1 MRHPAEPYA
10 GPPIK
15 IVEIT
20 DRTVL
25 SQAKT
30 VNHHLSRYPQRPL
43 SQLPDIKDV
52 SADELAAWLA
62 GHGEP
67 AYRLGQIQKW
77 LYIRQV
83 DDFQDM
89 TDLSKRLRGRLSEGF
104 VCKRLQN
111 EAVESSADGSRKYLF
126 RLSDG
131 AFIESVLM
139 PEKDR
144 STLCISSQVGCAQG
158 CLFCLTA
165 KGGFVRN
172 LSAGEIIAQVR
183 DIVHVAPEP
192 RLTNI
197 VVMGMGE
204 PLANYGNMI
213 SAIRVITD
221 AATGLGISRRRFTV
235 STAGLVSRMD
245 ALGRDTDVNLAVS
258 LNAADDA
265 TRSALMP
272 VNRTYPLADLLAA
285 CRRFPLPPRRRITF
299 EYILM
304 AGVNDADA
312 DAVRLSKRLRGIPS
326 KINLIPFNDYPGSP
340 YRRPSDARVSAFQ
353 EILARRHHTVL
364 VRLSRG
370 QDISAACGQL
380 RANAMARD

>member
-1 MRHPAEPYA
+1 M
-10 GPPIK
+10 
-15 IVEIT
+15 
-20 DRTVL
+20 L
-25 SQAKT
+25 SQAKI
-30 VNHHLSRYPQRPL
+30 NHHLNRNLHHSVY
-43 SQLPDIKDV
+43 QLPDIKDLT
-52 SADELAAWLA
+52 ADELATWLA

-67 AYRLGQIQKW
+67 AYRAGQIHKW

-83 DDFQDM
+83 EDFHEM
-89 TDLSKRLRGRLSEGF
+89 TDLSKSLRCRLSEHF
-104 VCKRLQN
+104 VCKRLHID
-111 EAVESSADGSRKYLF
+111 AVEASVDGSRKYLF
-126 RLSDG
+126 RLRDG
-131 AFIESVLM
+131 AFVESVLM
-139 PEKDR
+139 PETDR

-158 CLFCLTA
+158 CRFCLTA
-165 KGGFVRN
+165 KAGFVRN

-183 DIVHVAPEP
+183 DIVHAAPEP

-221 AATGLGISRRRFTV
+221 ADTGLGISRRRFTV
-235 STAGLVSRMD
+235 STAGMVPRMD

-272 VNRTYPLADLLAA
+272 INLTYPLADLLAA
-285 CRRFPLPPRRRITF
+285 CRRFPLPRRRRITF

-312 DAVRLSKRLRGIPS
+312 DALRLSKRLRGIAS
-326 KINLIPFNDYPGSP
+326 KINLIPFNDYPESP
-340 YRRPSDARVSAFQ
+340 YRQPSEARVSAFQ
-353 EILARRHHTVL
+353 EILVRRHHTAL

-380 RANAMARD
+380 RANAMVRD